1 MKLHIGCGQTLIP
14 GFINIDNSPS
24 ALLANCNRH
33 ILLLLKK
40 TGLINPDQ
48 YGFAMKLKSKKKEFK
63 RADCLKLPF
72 KDESADLCYS
82 SHMIGW
88 CLSTQQLNG
97 FFRELYRVLKPGAG
111 LRLAFLDFDLVVKEF
126 EDHRNTLTLA
136 RRMPFGTREFNFRD
150 KLKFLFSPNM
160 QNGIVLNA
168 STAALLL
175 GQHGF
180 TGISVIRPGETTF
193 PNELI
198 DGIDLSQRKEETVF
212 IECRKPNLSHSDP
225 Q

>member
-14 GFINIDNSPS
+14 GFINVDNSPS
-24 ALLANCNRH
+24 ALLAGWNRH
-33 ILLLLKK
+33 LLLLLRKSS
-40 TGLINPDQ
+40 LINADQ
-48 YGFAMKLKSKKKEFK
+48 YGFAMKLKGRKKEFL
-63 RADCLKLPF
+63 RADCLRLPF
-72 KDESADLCYS
+72 KDGTADLCYS

-88 CLSTQQLNG
+88 CLSLDQLHG

-111 LRLAFLDFDLVVKEF
+111 LRLAFLDFDIVVGEF
-126 EDHRNTLTLA
+126 EEHRNTLDLA
-136 RRMPFGTREFNFRD
+136 KRMPFGIREFNFRD

-168 STAALLL
+168 KTAMLLL

-180 TGISVIRPGETTF
+180 AGISVLKPGETIF
-193 PNELI
+193 PIEWI
-198 DGIDLSQRKEETVF
+198 GEIDLSQRKEETVF
-212 IECRKPNLSHSDP
+212 LECKKPVLSHSDH